1 MVGAYLF
8 TASVSFSQKKRLR
21 RMKLAA
27 APLFL
32 LAAALS
38 VSVVGA
44 LDPLVVLVD
53 VPKDVKLEHW

>member
-1 MVGAYLF
+1 MNN
-8 TASVSFSQKKRLR
+8 
-21 RMKLAA
+21 KLAAAA

-44 LDPLVVLVD
+44 LDPLVVLD

>member
-1 MVGAYLF
+1 M
-8 TASVSFSQKKRLR
+8 LR
-21 RMKLAA
+21 RMMMNNKLAAA

-44 LDPLVVLVD
+44 LDPLVFLD

>member
-1 MVGAYLF
+1 
-8 TASVSFSQKKRLR
+8 
-21 RMKLAA
+21 MKLAA